1 MTRVI
6 IVDDH
11 PVFRNGVRS
20 LLEAS
25 GIDVVGEA
33 ASGAEAIDLAARSNP
48 DVVLMDLGLPDMSGV
63 EATGRIVAGRPAT
76 RVLVVSLYQ
85 DDGSVEQAIRAG
97 ARGYVVKD
105 APADEVV
112 AAVQAVA
119 SGSAV
124 IGGSLVDRLATL
136 VHARAGEIREG
147 DFPGL
152 TSRERQVLALVANGM
167 SNSAIAERLGLSGK
181 TVANYVSVVL
191 AKLEVTDRHQ
201 AKEKVSRAAETDSLG
216 TDGHESSGMG

>member
-6 IVDDH
+6 LVDDH
-11 PVFRNGVRS
+11 PVFRNGLRA
-20 LLEAS
+20 LLQAS

-33 ASGAEAIDLAARSNP
+33 ATGEEAVDMTAQLNP

-63 EATGRIVAGRPAT
+63 EAVGQIVAAQPAA
-76 RVLVVSLYQ
+76 RVLVISLYR
-85 DDGSVEQAIRAG
+85 DDRSVDTALRAG

-105 APADEVV
+105 APAEEVV

-124 IGGSLVDRLATL
+124 IGGSLAGRLANL
-136 VHARAGEIREG
+136 VHGRDGEILE
-147 DFPGL
+147 DSFPSL
-152 TSRERQVLALVANGM
+152 TSRERQILGLLAKGM
-167 SNSAIAERLGLSGK
+167 TNSAIAERLGLSGK

-191 AKLEVTDRHQ
+191 AKIEAVDR
-201 AKEKVSRAAETDSLG
+201 KEATQKVNRLRPSEG
-216 TDGHESSGMG
+216 P

>member
-6 IVDDH
+6 LVDDH
-11 PVFRNGVRS
+11 PVFRNGLRA
-20 LLEAS
+20 LLQAS

-33 ASGAEAIDLAARSNP
+33 ATGADAVDIATQLSP

-63 EATGRIVAGRPAT
+63 EAVAQIVAARSAT

-85 DDGSVEQAIRAG
+85 DDGSVDAALRAG

-105 APADEVV
+105 APAEEVV

-124 IGGSLVDRLATL
+124 IGASLAGRLTDL
-136 VHARAGEIREG
+136 VQGRDGRLPQEA
-147 DFPGL
+147 FPSL
-152 TSRERQVLALVANGM
+152 TTRERQILALVAKGLT
-167 SNSAIAERLGLSGK
+167 NSAIAERLGLSGK
-181 TVANYVSVVL
+181 TVANYVSVIL
-191 AKLEVTDRHQ
+191 AKIDAKDRND
-201 AKEKVSRAAETDSLG
+201 AARKVIAAR
-216 TDGHESSGMG
+216 

>member
-6 IVDDH
+6 LVDDH
-11 PVFRNGVRS
+11 PVFRNGLRA

-33 ASGAEAIDLAARSNP
+33 ATGADAMALAARLNP

-63 EATGRIVAGRPAT
+63 EAIGQIVAARPEA
-76 RVLVVSLYQ
+76 RVLVISLYR
-85 DDGSVEQAIRAG
+85 DDGSVDSALRAG

-105 APADEVV
+105 APAEEVV

-124 IGGSLVDRLATL
+124 IGGSLAGRLADL
-136 VHARAGEIREG
+136 VHGRDGEIAE
-147 DFPGL
+147 DSFPSL
-152 TSRERQVLALVANGM
+152 TSRERQILGLMAKGLT
-167 SNSAIAERLGLSGK
+167 NSAIAERLGLSGK

-191 AKLEVTDRHQ
+191 AKIEAVDRTEAAQ
-201 AKEKVSRAAETDSLG
+201 KVARLRT
-216 TDGHESSGMG
+216 

>member
-6 IVDDH
+6 LVDDH
-11 PVFRNGVRS
+11 PVFRNGLRA

-33 ASGAEAIDLAARSNP
+33 ATGADAVEIAMDLSP
-48 DVVLMDLGLPDMSGV
+48 DVVLMDLGLPDVSGV
-63 EATGRIVAGRPAT
+63 QAIAQIVTARPAT

-85 DDGSVEQAIRAG
+85 DDGSLDAALRAG

-105 APADEVV
+105 APAEEVV

-124 IGGSLVDRLATL
+124 IGASLAGSLTDLVQGRDGRLPQEA
-136 VHARAGEIREG
+136 
-147 DFPGL
+147 FPSL
-152 TSRERQVLALVANGM
+152 TTRERQILALVAKGLT
-167 SNSAIAERLGLSGK
+167 NSAIAERLGLSGK

-191 AKLEVTDRHQ
+191 AKIDATDRSD
-201 AKEKVSRAAETDSLG
+201 AARKVTGAR
-216 TDGHESSGMG
+216 

>member
-6 IVDDH
+6 LVDDH
-11 PVFRNGVRS
+11 PVFRNGLRA
-20 LLEAS
+20 LLQAS

-33 ASGAEAIDLAARSNP
+33 ATGGDAVDLASRLTP

-63 EATGRIVAGRPAT
+63 EAVRRILAARPAT
-76 RVLVVSLYQ
+76 RVLVISLYQ
-85 DDGSVEQAIRAG
+85 DDGSVDTALRAG

-105 APADEVV
+105 APAEEVV

-124 IGGSLVDRLATL
+124 IGGSLAGRLADL
-136 VHARAGEIREG
+136 VHGRDGELTEEA
-147 DFPGL
+147 FPSL
-152 TSRERQVLALVANGM
+152 TTRERQILGLVAKGLTNA
-167 SNSAIAERLGLSGK
+167 AIAERLGLSGK

-191 AKLEVTDRHQ
+191 AKIDATDRNDATQ
-201 AKEKVSRAAETDSLG
+201 KVSRAR
-216 TDGHESSGMG
+216 

>member
-6 IVDDH
+6 LVDDH
-11 PVFRNGVRS
+11 PVFRNGLRA

-33 ASGAEAIDLAARSNP
+33 ATGADAVEIAMELSP

-63 EATGRIVAGRPAT
+63 QAIAQIVTARPAT

-85 DDGSVEQAIRAG
+85 DDGSLDAALRAG

-105 APADEVV
+105 APAEEVV

-124 IGGSLVDRLATL
+124 IGASLAGRLTDL
-136 VHARAGEIREG
+136 VQGRDGRLPQEA
-147 DFPGL
+147 FPSL
-152 TSRERQVLALVANGM
+152 TTRERQILALVAKGLT
-167 SNSAIAERLGLSGK
+167 NSAIAERLGLSGK

-191 AKLEVTDRHQ
+191 AKIDATDRND
-201 AKEKVSRAAETDSLG
+201 AARKVIGAR
-216 TDGHESSGMG
+216 

>member
-6 IVDDH
+6 LVDDH
-11 PVFRNGVRS
+11 PVFRNGLRA

-25 GIDVVGEA
+25 GIEVVGEA
-33 ASGAEAIDLAARSNP
+33 ATGADAVGIATQLSP

-63 EATGRIVAGRPAT
+63 EAVAQIVAARPAT

-85 DDGSVEQAIRAG
+85 DDGSVDTALRAG

-105 APADEVV
+105 APAEEVV

-124 IGGSLVDRLATL
+124 IGASLAGRLTDL
-136 VHARAGEIREG
+136 VHGRDGWLPEE
-147 DFPGL
+147 DFPSL
-152 TSRERQVLALVANGM
+152 TTRERQILGLVAKGLT
-167 SNSAIAERLGLSGK
+167 NSAIAERLGLSGK

-191 AKLEVTDRHQ
+191 AKIDATDRND
-201 AKEKVSRAAETDSLG
+201 AARKVIRAR
-216 TDGHESSGMG
+216 

>member
-6 IVDDH
+6 LVDDH
-11 PVFRNGVRS
+11 PVFRNGLRA

-33 ASGAEAIDLAARSNP
+33 ATGADAVEIAMELSP

-63 EATGRIVAGRPAT
+63 QALAQIVTARPAT

-85 DDGSVEQAIRAG
+85 DDGSLDAALRAG

-105 APADEVV
+105 APAEEVV

-124 IGGSLVDRLATL
+124 IGASLAGRLTDL
-136 VHARAGEIREG
+136 VQGG
-147 DFPGL
+147 DGRLPQEAFPSL
-152 TSRERQVLALVANGM
+152 TTRERQILALVAKGLT
-167 SNSAIAERLGLSGK
+167 NSAIAERLGLSGK
-181 TVANYVSVVL
+181 TVANYVSVIL
-191 AKLEVTDRHQ
+191 AKIDAKDRND
-201 AKEKVSRAAETDSLG
+201 AARKVIGAR
-216 TDGHESSGMG
+216 

>member
-6 IVDDH
+6 LVDDH
-11 PVFRNGVRS
+11 PVFRNGLRA

-33 ASGAEAIDLAARSNP
+33 ATGADAVEIAMELSP

-63 EATGRIVAGRPAT
+63 QAIDQIVTARPAT

-85 DDGSVEQAIRAG
+85 DDGSLDAALRAG

-105 APADEVV
+105 APAEEVV

-124 IGGSLVDRLATL
+124 IGASLAGRLTDL
-136 VHARAGEIREG
+136 VQGRDGRLPQEA
-147 DFPGL
+147 FPSL
-152 TSRERQVLALVANGM
+152 TTRERQILALVAKGLT
-167 SNSAIAERLGLSGK
+167 NSAIAERLGLSGK

-191 AKLEVTDRHQ
+191 AKIDATDRSD
-201 AKEKVSRAAETDSLG
+201 AARKVIGAR
-216 TDGHESSGMG
+216 

>member
-6 IVDDH
+6 LVDDH
-11 PVFRNGVRS
+11 PVFRNGLRA
-20 LLEAS
+20 LLQAS
-25 GIDVVGEA
+25 DIDVVGEA
-33 ASGAEAIDLAARSNP
+33 ATGAAAVEIAMELSP

-63 EATGRIVAGRPAT
+63 EAVAKIVAARPAT

-85 DDGSVEQAIRAG
+85 DDGSVDAALRAG

-105 APADEVV
+105 APAEEVV

-124 IGGSLVDRLATL
+124 IGASLADRLTDM
-136 VHARAGEIREG
+136 VHGRDGQLPEE
-147 DFPGL
+147 DFPSL
-152 TSRERQVLALVANGM
+152 TTRERQILGLVAKGLT
-167 SNSAIAERLGLSGK
+167 NSAIAERLGLSGK

-191 AKLEVTDRHQ
+191 AKIEATDRKD
-201 AKEKVSRAAETDSLG
+201 AARKVIRSR
-216 TDGHESSGMG
+216 

>member
-6 IVDDH
+6 LVDDH
-11 PVFRNGVRS
+11 PVFRNGLRA

-33 ASGAEAIDLAARSNP
+33 ATGADAVEIAMELSP

-63 EATGRIVAGRPAT
+63 QAIAQIVTARPAT

-85 DDGSVEQAIRAG
+85 DDGSLDAALRAG

-105 APADEVV
+105 APAEEVV

-124 IGGSLVDRLATL
+124 IGASLAGRLTDL
-136 VHARAGEIREG
+136 VQGRDGRLPQEA
-147 DFPGL
+147 FPSL
-152 TSRERQVLALVANGM
+152 TTRERQILALVAKGLT
-167 SNSAIAERLGLSGK
+167 NSAIAERLGLSGK

-191 AKLEVTDRHQ
+191 AKIDATDRND
-201 AKEKVSRAAETDSLG
+201 AARKVIGAC
-216 TDGHESSGMG
+216 

>member
-6 IVDDH
+6 LVDDH
-11 PVFRNGVRS
+11 PVFRNGLRA

-25 GIDVVGEA
+25 GINVVGEA
-33 ASGAEAIDLAARSNP
+33 ATGADAVDIATQLSP

-63 EATGRIVAGRPAT
+63 EAVAQIVSARPAT

-85 DDGSVEQAIRAG
+85 DDGSVDAALRAG

-105 APADEVV
+105 APAEEVV

-124 IGGSLVDRLATL
+124 IGGSLAGRLTDL
-136 VHARAGEIREG
+136 VRGRDASLLEE
-147 DFPGL
+147 DFPSL
-152 TSRERQVLALVANGM
+152 TTRERQILGLVAKGLT
-167 SNSAIAERLGLSGK
+167 NSAIAERMGLSGK

-191 AKLEVTDRHQ
+191 AKIDATDRKD
-201 AKEKVSRAAETDSLG
+201 AARKVIG
-216 TDGHESSGMG
+216 TR